1 MYEVYTTCIPDDAC
15 ELTHGPST
23 HPQILSQTLEQ
34 LQMNISSSMV
44 VGARTWRKIC
54 QTTLVS
60 YGISEACAVPLLMI
74 GRLGDGVHQVKVA
87 QAAGME
93 SPSLVRLLDQ
103 LCSSGYVCRTE
114 DIHDRRAKALSLTA
128 RGRELVQA
136 VEQQLVRLRREV
148 LATIDP
154 DDLEA
159 ALRVLRAFEGFL
171 NGFFTGMPPARD
183 WFYGVRTFA
192 ASMIALYIAMLM
204 QMPRPYW
211 AMATVY
217 IVSSPFVGPTSS
229 KALYRAVGTFMGAA
243 AAVFFVPMFVQT
255 PYVLVV
261 VIALWTGIL
270 LFLSLH
276 LRTANSYALMLA
288 GYTLPLIALPVV
300 DNPLAVWDVAEART
314 EEIFLGIAVAA
325 VVGAM
330 FWPRRLAPVFDD
342 SVSKWFADAQV
353 YSQRFL
359 SRNVQPEEISTLRGG
374 MVATFN
380 TLELMIG
387 QLPHEGSRPQ
397 TVRNTKELR
406 GRMIHLLPVI
416 DALDDAVYALEHRAP
431 ELLER
436 FTPLLTAA
444 NEWLASTQK
453 DAPLERW
460 RVLRDQ
466 IEALQPDADALDDR
480 HQLLFSNALYRL
492 GEWVDLWQDCR
503 SLQAAIQCESQDSWR
518 AVYRHWRLGRL
529 TPFLD
534 RGLMFYSAFST
545 VTAIIVASV
554 LWILLGWTDGG
565 SAVILAAVA
574 CSFFASMDDP
584 APQIYRFFFWTAMS
598 VLFASLYLFL
608 VLPNLHDFPMLVLAF
623 SVPFIC
629 IGTLTVQ
636 PRFYL
641 GMLLTLVNTS
651 SFISIQGAYD
661 ADFLAF
667 ANSNL
672 AGPVGLLFAFVW
684 TLIARPFGAELA
696 AKRLTRFSWR
706 DIDTGI
712 ALREVRVALNLLDLL
727 AYSPRILGV
736 PRVLLNQVVEGVGG
750 YFKACLKAGERLPA
764 PSGLLMTLDR
774 TRRALNGQGLQ
785 GEDETRLHL
794 LHALSGLRLALL
806 PGVEFLGGTEMEA
819 PLPDGAPL

>member
-1 MYEVYTTCIPDDAC
+1 M
-15 ELTHGPST
+15 
-23 HPQILSQTLEQ
+23 
-34 LQMNISSSMV
+34 
-44 VGARTWRKIC
+44 
-54 QTTLVS
+54 
-60 YGISEACAVPLLMI
+60 
-74 GRLGDGVHQVKVA
+74 
-87 QAAGME
+87 
-93 SPSLVRLLDQ
+93 
-103 LCSSGYVCRTE
+103 
-114 DIHDRRAKALSLTA
+114 
-128 RGRELVQA
+128 
-136 VEQQLVRLRREV
+136 
-148 LATIDP
+148 
-154 DDLEA
+154 
-159 ALRVLRAFEGFL
+159 
-171 NGFFTGMPPARD
+171 NGFFSGMPPARD

-192 ASMIALYIAMLM
+192 ASMIALYIALLM

-217 IVSSPFVGPTSS
+217 IVSSPFLGPTSS
-229 KALYRAVGTFMGAA
+229 KALYRAVGTFIGAA
-243 AAVFFVPMFVQT
+243 AAVLFVPMFVQS

-261 VIALWTGIL
+261 VIALWTGTL

-276 LRTANSYALMLA
+276 LRTANNYALMLA

-300 DNPLAVWDVAEART
+300 NNPLGVWDVAEART

-330 FWPRRLAPVFDD
+330 FWPRRLAPVFND
-342 SVSKWFADAQV
+342 SVSKWFTDAST
-353 YSQRFL
+353 YSLRFL
-359 SRNVQPEEISTLRGG
+359 GRNVQPEEVSALRAS

-380 TLELMIG
+380 SLELMIG

-416 DALDDAVYALEHRAP
+416 DALDDALYALERRTP
-431 ELLER
+431 ELVDK
-436 FTPLLTAA
+436 FAPLLAA
-444 NEWLASTQK
+444 TTEWLEHK
-453 DAPLERW
+453 DADLERW
-460 RVLRDQ
+460 QALKDQ
-466 IEALQPDADALDDR
+466 LEALQPAPEALDDR
-480 HQLLFSNALYRL
+480 KQLLFSNAIYRL
-492 GEWVDLWQDCR
+492 GEWIDLWQDCR
-503 SLQAAIQCESQDSWR
+503 SLQYAIQCESQDSWR

-529 TPFLD
+529 SPFLD
-534 RGLMFYSAFST
+534 RGLMFYSAAST

-598 VLFASLYLFL
+598 VVFASLYLFL

-623 SVPFIC
+623 AVPFIC
-629 IGTLTVQ
+629 VGTLTVKPQ
-636 PRFYL
+636 FYL

-661 ADFLAF
+661 ADFLSF

-672 AGPVGLLFAFVW
+672 AGPMGLLFAFIW

-696 AKRLTRFSWR
+696 AKRLTRFSWH
-706 DIDTGI
+706 DIVSLSEPATLSEHRLLGIRMLDRLMQHLPRLAMTGQDSGV

-727 AYSPRILGV
+727 AYTPRVLGV
-736 PRVLLNQVVEGVGG
+736 PQVLLRQVVTEVGE
-750 YFKACLKAGERLPA
+750 YFKACLKAGERLQA
-764 PSGLLMTLDR
+764 PSPLLMTLDR
-774 TRRALNGQGLQ
+774 TRRALSGAGD
-785 GEDETRLHL
+785 DETRRHL

-806 PGVEFLGGTEMEA
+806 PGVEFVGSAEPEE
-819 PLPDGAPL
+819 PLPHGIDGAPL

>member
-1 MYEVYTTCIPDDAC
+1 M
-15 ELTHGPST
+15 
-23 HPQILSQTLEQ
+23 
-34 LQMNISSSMV
+34 
-44 VGARTWRKIC
+44 
-54 QTTLVS
+54 
-60 YGISEACAVPLLMI
+60 
-74 GRLGDGVHQVKVA
+74 
-87 QAAGME
+87 
-93 SPSLVRLLDQ
+93 
-103 LCSSGYVCRTE
+103 
-114 DIHDRRAKALSLTA
+114 
-128 RGRELVQA
+128 
-136 VEQQLVRLRREV
+136 
-148 LATIDP
+148 
-154 DDLEA
+154 
-159 ALRVLRAFEGFL
+159 
-171 NGFFTGMPPARD
+171 NGFFSGMPPARD

-192 ASMIALYIAMLM
+192 ASMIALYIALLM

-217 IVSSPFVGPTSS
+217 IVSNPFLGPTTS
-229 KALYRAVGTFMGAA
+229 KALYRAIGTFIGAA
-243 AAVFFVPMFVQT
+243 AAVLFVPIFVQS

-261 VIALWTGIL
+261 VIALWTGTL

-276 LRTANSYALMLA
+276 LRTANNYALMLA

-300 DNPLAVWDVAEART
+300 NNPLGVWDVAEART

-330 FWPRRLAPVFDD
+330 FWPRRLAPVFND
-342 SVSKWFADAQV
+342 SVSKWFADAST
-353 YSQRFL
+353 YSLRFL
-359 SRNVQPEEISTLRGG
+359 SRSVQPEEVSALRAS

-380 TLELMIG
+380 SLELMIG

-416 DALDDAVYALEHRAP
+416 DALDDALYALERRTP
-431 ELLER
+431 ELVDK
-436 FTPLLTAA
+436 FAPLLAA
-444 NEWLASTQK
+444 TCEWLEHK
-453 DAPLERW
+453 DADLERW
-460 RVLRDQ
+460 HALKDQ
-466 IEALQPDADALDDR
+466 LEALQPAPEALDDR
-480 HQLLFSNALYRL
+480 KQLLFSNAIYRL
-492 GEWVDLWQDCR
+492 AEWIDLWQDCR
-503 SLQAAIQCESQDSWR
+503 SLQYAIQCESQDSWR

-534 RGLMFYSAFST
+534 RGLMFYSAAST

-598 VLFASLYLFL
+598 VVFASLYLFL

-623 SVPFIC
+623 AVPFIVV
-629 IGTLTVQ
+629 GTLTVKPQ
-636 PRFYL
+636 FYL

-661 ADFLAF
+661 ADFLSF

-672 AGPVGLLFAFVW
+672 AGPMGLLFAFIW

-706 DIDTGI
+706 DIVSLAEPATLSEHRLLGIRMLDRLMQHLPRLAMTGQDSGV

-727 AYSPRILGV
+727 AYTPRVLGV
-736 PRVLLNQVVEGVGG
+736 PQVLLRQVVAEVGE

-764 PSGLLMTLDR
+764 PSPLLMTLDR
-774 TRRALNGQGLQ
+774 TRRALSGAGD
-785 GEDETRLHL
+785 DETRRHL

-806 PGVEFLGGTEMEA
+806 PGVEFVGSAEPEE
-819 PLPDGAPL
+819 PLPHGIDGAPL

>member
-1 MYEVYTTCIPDDAC
+1 
-15 ELTHGPST
+15 
-23 HPQILSQTLEQ
+23 
-34 LQMNISSSMV
+34 
-44 VGARTWRKIC
+44 
-54 QTTLVS
+54 
-60 YGISEACAVPLLMI
+60 
-74 GRLGDGVHQVKVA
+74 
-87 QAAGME
+87 
-93 SPSLVRLLDQ
+93 
-103 LCSSGYVCRTE
+103 
-114 DIHDRRAKALSLTA
+114 
-128 RGRELVQA
+128 
-136 VEQQLVRLRREV
+136 
-148 LATIDP
+148 
-154 DDLEA
+154 
-159 ALRVLRAFEGFL
+159 
-171 NGFFTGMPPARD
+171 MPPARD

-192 ASMIALYIAMLM
+192 ASMIALYIALLM

-217 IVSSPFVGPTSS
+217 IVSSPFLGPTSS
-229 KALYRAVGTFMGAA
+229 KALYRAVGTFIGAA
-243 AAVFFVPMFVQT
+243 AAVLFVPMFVQS

-261 VIALWTGIL
+261 VIALWTGTL

-276 LRTANSYALMLA
+276 LRTANNYALMLA

-300 DNPLAVWDVAEART
+300 NNPLGVWDVAEART

-330 FWPRRLAPVFDD
+330 FWPRRLAPVFND
-342 SVSKWFADAQV
+342 SVSKWFTDAST
-353 YSQRFL
+353 YSLRFL
-359 SRNVQPEEISTLRGG
+359 SRNVQPEEVSALRAS

-380 TLELMIG
+380 SLELMIG

-416 DALDDAVYALEHRAP
+416 DALDDALYALERRTP
-431 ELLER
+431 ELVDK
-436 FTPLLTAA
+436 FAPLLTATT
-444 NEWLASTQK
+444 EWLEHK
-453 DAPLERW
+453 DADLARW
-460 RVLRDQ
+460 QALKDKL
-466 IEALQPDADALDDR
+466 EALQPAPEALDDR
-480 HQLLFSNALYRL
+480 KQLLFSNAIYRL
-492 GEWVDLWQDCR
+492 GEWIDLWQDCR
-503 SLQAAIQCESQDSWR
+503 SLQYAIQCESQDNWR

-529 TPFLD
+529 SPFLD
-534 RGLMFYSAFST
+534 RGLMFYSAAST

-598 VLFASLYLFL
+598 VVFASLYLFL

-623 SVPFIC
+623 AVPFIC
-629 IGTLTVQ
+629 VGTLTVKPQ
-636 PRFYL
+636 FYL

-661 ADFLAF
+661 ADFLSF

-672 AGPVGLLFAFVW
+672 AGPMGLLFAFIW

-706 DIDTGI
+706 DIVGLAEPATLSEHRLLGIRMLDRLMQHLPRLAMTGQDSGV

-727 AYSPRILGV
+727 AYTPRVLGV
-736 PRVLLNQVVEGVGG
+736 PQVLLRQVVAEVGE
-750 YFKACLKAGERLPA
+750 YFKACLKAGERLQA
-764 PSGLLMTLDR
+764 PSPLLMTLDR
-774 TRRALNGQGLQ
+774 TRRALSGAGD
-785 GEDETRLHL
+785 DETRRHL

-806 PGVEFLGGTEMEA
+806 PGVEFVGSAEPEE
-819 PLPDGAPL
+819 PLPHGIDGAPL

>member
-1 MYEVYTTCIPDDAC
+1 
-15 ELTHGPST
+15 
-23 HPQILSQTLEQ
+23 
-34 LQMNISSSMV
+34 
-44 VGARTWRKIC
+44 
-54 QTTLVS
+54 
-60 YGISEACAVPLLMI
+60 
-74 GRLGDGVHQVKVA
+74 
-87 QAAGME
+87 
-93 SPSLVRLLDQ
+93 
-103 LCSSGYVCRTE
+103 
-114 DIHDRRAKALSLTA
+114 
-128 RGRELVQA
+128 
-136 VEQQLVRLRREV
+136 
-148 LATIDP
+148 
-154 DDLEA
+154 
-159 ALRVLRAFEGFL
+159 
-171 NGFFTGMPPARD
+171 MPPARD

-192 ASMIALYIAMLM
+192 ASMIALYIALLM

-217 IVSSPFVGPTSS
+217 IVSSPFLGPTSS
-229 KALYRAVGTFMGAA
+229 KALYRAVGTFIGAA
-243 AAVFFVPMFVQT
+243 AAVLFVPMFVQS

-261 VIALWTGIL
+261 VIALWTGTL

-276 LRTANSYALMLA
+276 LRTANNYALMLA

-300 DNPLAVWDVAEART
+300 NNPLGVWDVAEART

-330 FWPRRLAPVFDD
+330 FWPRRLAPVFND
-342 SVSKWFADAQV
+342 SVSKWFADAST
-353 YSQRFL
+353 YSLRFL
-359 SRNVQPEEISTLRGG
+359 SRNVQPEEVSALRAS

-380 TLELMIG
+380 SLELMIG

-406 GRMIHLLPVI
+406 GRMIHLLPVV
-416 DALDDAVYALEHRAP
+416 DALDDALYALERRTP
-431 ELLER
+431 ELVDK
-436 FTPLLTAA
+436 FAPLLTATT
-444 NEWLASTQK
+444 EWLGHK
-453 DAPLERW
+453 DADLGRW
-460 RVLRDQ
+460 QALKDQ
-466 IEALQPDADALDDR
+466 LEALQPAPEALDDR
-480 HQLLFSNALYRL
+480 KQLLFSNAIYRL
-492 GEWVDLWQDCR
+492 GEWIDLWQDCR
-503 SLQAAIQCESQDSWR
+503 SLQYAIQCESQDNWR

-529 TPFLD
+529 SPFLD
-534 RGLMFYSAFST
+534 RGLMFYSAAST

-598 VLFASLYLFL
+598 VVFASLYLFL

-623 SVPFIC
+623 AVPFIC
-629 IGTLTVQ
+629 VGTLTVKPQ
-636 PRFYL
+636 FYL

-661 ADFLAF
+661 ADFLSF

-672 AGPVGLLFAFVW
+672 AGPMGLLFAFIW

-706 DIDTGI
+706 DIVGLSEPATLSEHRLLGIRMLDRLMQHLPRLAMTGQDSGV

-727 AYSPRILGV
+727 AHTPRVLGV
-736 PRVLLNQVVEGVGG
+736 PQVLLRQVVAEVGE

-764 PSGLLMTLDR
+764 PSPLLMTLDR
-774 TRRALNGQGLQ
+774 TRRALSGAGD
-785 GEDETRLHL
+785 DETRRHL

-806 PGVEFLGGTEMEA
+806 PGVEFVGAAEPEE
-819 PLPDGAPL
+819 PLPHGIDGAPL

>member
-1 MYEVYTTCIPDDAC
+1 M
-15 ELTHGPST
+15 
-23 HPQILSQTLEQ
+23 
-34 LQMNISSSMV
+34 
-44 VGARTWRKIC
+44 
-54 QTTLVS
+54 
-60 YGISEACAVPLLMI
+60 
-74 GRLGDGVHQVKVA
+74 
-87 QAAGME
+87 
-93 SPSLVRLLDQ
+93 
-103 LCSSGYVCRTE
+103 
-114 DIHDRRAKALSLTA
+114 
-128 RGRELVQA
+128 
-136 VEQQLVRLRREV
+136 
-148 LATIDP
+148 
-154 DDLEA
+154 
-159 ALRVLRAFEGFL
+159 
-171 NGFFTGMPPARD
+171 NGFFAGMPPARD

-192 ASMIALYIAMLM
+192 ASMIALYIALLM

-217 IVSSPFVGPTSS
+217 IVSSPFLGPTSS
-229 KALYRAVGTFMGAA
+229 KALYRAVGTFIGAA
-243 AAVFFVPMFVQT
+243 AAVLFVPMFVQS

-261 VIALWTGIL
+261 VIALWTGTL

-276 LRTANSYALMLA
+276 LRTANNYALMLA

-300 DNPLAVWDVAEART
+300 NNPLGVWDVAEART
-314 EEIFLGIAVAA
+314 EEIFLGIVVAA

-330 FWPRRLAPVFDD
+330 FWPRRLAPVFND
-342 SVSKWFADAQV
+342 SVSKWFTDAST
-353 YSQRFL
+353 YSLRFL
-359 SRNVQPEEISTLRGG
+359 SRNVQPEEVSALRAS

-380 TLELMIG
+380 SLELMIG

-406 GRMIHLLPVI
+406 GRMIHLLPVV
-416 DALDDAVYALEHRAP
+416 DALDDALYALERRTP
-431 ELLER
+431 ELVDK
-436 FTPLLTAA
+436 FAPLLTATT
-444 NEWLASTQK
+444 EWLGHK
-453 DAPLERW
+453 DADLDRW
-460 RVLRDQ
+460 QALKDQ
-466 IEALQPDADALDDR
+466 LEALQPASEALDDR
-480 HQLLFSNALYRL
+480 KQLLFSNAIYRL
-492 GEWVDLWQDCR
+492 GEWIDLWQDCR
-503 SLQAAIQCESQDSWR
+503 SLQYAIQCESQDSWR

-529 TPFLD
+529 SPFLD
-534 RGLMFYSAFST
+534 RGLMLYSAAST

-598 VLFASLYLFL
+598 VVFASLYLFL

-623 SVPFIC
+623 AVPFIC
-629 IGTLTVQ
+629 VGTLTVKPQ
-636 PRFYL
+636 FYL

-661 ADFLAF
+661 ADFLSF

-672 AGPVGLLFAFVW
+672 AGPMGLLFAFIW

-706 DIDTGI
+706 DIVGLSEPATLSEHRLLGIKMLDRLMQHLPRLAMTGQDSGV

-727 AYSPRILGV
+727 AHTPRVLGV
-736 PRVLLNQVVEGVGG
+736 PQVLLRQVVAEVGE

-764 PSGLLMTLDR
+764 PSPLLMTLDR
-774 TRRALNGQGLQ
+774 TRRALSGAGD
-785 GEDETRLHL
+785 DETRRHL

-806 PGVEFLGGTEMEA
+806 PGVEFVGAAEPEE
-819 PLPDGAPL
+819 PLPHGIDGAPL

>member
-1 MYEVYTTCIPDDAC
+1 M
-15 ELTHGPST
+15 
-23 HPQILSQTLEQ
+23 
-34 LQMNISSSMV
+34 
-44 VGARTWRKIC
+44 
-54 QTTLVS
+54 
-60 YGISEACAVPLLMI
+60 
-74 GRLGDGVHQVKVA
+74 
-87 QAAGME
+87 
-93 SPSLVRLLDQ
+93 
-103 LCSSGYVCRTE
+103 
-114 DIHDRRAKALSLTA
+114 
-128 RGRELVQA
+128 
-136 VEQQLVRLRREV
+136 
-148 LATIDP
+148 
-154 DDLEA
+154 
-159 ALRVLRAFEGFL
+159 
-171 NGFFTGMPPARD
+171 NGFFSGMPPARD

-229 KALYRAVGTFMGAA
+229 KALYRAVGTFLGAA

-255 PYVLVV
+255 PYLLVV

-359 SRNVQPEEISTLRGG
+359 TRNVQPEEVSTLRGG

-387 QLPHEGSRPQ
+387 QLPHEGARPQ

-406 GRMIHLLPVI
+406 GRMIHLLPVV
-416 DALDDAVYALEHRAP
+416 DALDDALYALERRTP
-431 ELLER
+431 ELVGK
-436 FTPLLTAA
+436 FAPLLAA
-444 NEWLASTQK
+444 TVAWLENTQK
-453 DAPLERW
+453 DAPIERW
-460 RVLRDQ
+460 RALRDQ
-466 IEALQPDADALDDR
+466 IEALQPDAEALDDR

-503 SLQAAIQCESQDSWR
+503 SLQAAIQCESQDNWR

-529 TPFLD
+529 TPFID

-623 SVPFIC
+623 AVPFIC

-684 TLIARPFGAELA
+684 TLIARPFGAEFA

-706 DIDTGI
+706 DIVGLTEPATLAEHRQMGVRMLDRLMQHLPRLAMTGQDTGI

-764 PSGLLMTLDR
+764 PGGLLMTLDR

-806 PGVEFLGGTEMEA
+806 PGVEFVGGAELDA

>member
-1 MYEVYTTCIPDDAC
+1 
-15 ELTHGPST
+15 
-23 HPQILSQTLEQ
+23 
-34 LQMNISSSMV
+34 
-44 VGARTWRKIC
+44 
-54 QTTLVS
+54 
-60 YGISEACAVPLLMI
+60 
-74 GRLGDGVHQVKVA
+74 
-87 QAAGME
+87 
-93 SPSLVRLLDQ
+93 
-103 LCSSGYVCRTE
+103 
-114 DIHDRRAKALSLTA
+114 
-128 RGRELVQA
+128 
-136 VEQQLVRLRREV
+136 
-148 LATIDP
+148 
-154 DDLEA
+154 
-159 ALRVLRAFEGFL
+159 
-171 NGFFTGMPPARD
+171 MPPARD

-192 ASMIALYIAMLM
+192 ASMIALYIALLM

-217 IVSSPFVGPTSS
+217 IVSSPFLGPTSS
-229 KALYRAVGTFMGAA
+229 KALYRAVGTFIGAA
-243 AAVFFVPMFVQT
+243 AAVLFVPMFVQS

-261 VIALWTGIL
+261 VIALWTGTL

-276 LRTANSYALMLA
+276 LRTANNYALMLA

-300 DNPLAVWDVAEART
+300 NNPLGVWDVAEART

-330 FWPRRLAPVFDD
+330 FWPRRLAPVFND
-342 SVSKWFADAQV
+342 SVSKWFTDAST
-353 YSQRFL
+353 YSLRFL
-359 SRNVQPEEISTLRGG
+359 SRNVQPEEVSALRAS

-380 TLELMIG
+380 SLELMIG

-416 DALDDAVYALEHRAP
+416 DALDDALYALERRTP
-431 ELLER
+431 ELVEK
-436 FTPLLTAA
+436 FAPLLTATT
-444 NEWLASTQK
+444 EWLGHK
-453 DAPLERW
+453 DADLDRW
-460 RVLRDQ
+460 QALKDQ
-466 IEALQPDADALDDR
+466 LEALQPAPEALDDR
-480 HQLLFSNALYRL
+480 KQLLFSNAIYRL

-503 SLQAAIQCESQDSWR
+503 SLQYAIQCESQDSWR

-534 RGLMFYSAFST
+534 RGLMFYSAVST

-598 VLFASLYLFL
+598 VVFASLYLFL

-623 SVPFIC
+623 AVPFIC
-629 IGTLTVQ
+629 VGTLTVKPQ
-636 PRFYL
+636 FYL

-661 ADFLAF
+661 ADFLSF

-672 AGPVGLLFAFVW
+672 AGPMGLLFAFIW

-706 DIDTGI
+706 DIVGLSEPATLSEHRLLGIRMLDRLMQHLPRLAMTGQDSGV

-727 AYSPRILGV
+727 AYTPRVLGV
-736 PRVLLNQVVEGVGG
+736 PQVLLRQVVAEVGE

-764 PSGLLMTLDR
+764 PSPLLMTLDR
-774 TRRALNGQGLQ
+774 TRRALSGAGD
-785 GEDETRLHL
+785 DETRLHL

-806 PGVEFLGGTEMEA
+806 PGVEFVGAAEPEE
-819 PLPDGAPL
+819 PLPHGIDGAPL

>member
-1 MYEVYTTCIPDDAC
+1 
-15 ELTHGPST
+15 
-23 HPQILSQTLEQ
+23 
-34 LQMNISSSMV
+34 
-44 VGARTWRKIC
+44 
-54 QTTLVS
+54 
-60 YGISEACAVPLLMI
+60 
-74 GRLGDGVHQVKVA
+74 
-87 QAAGME
+87 
-93 SPSLVRLLDQ
+93 
-103 LCSSGYVCRTE
+103 
-114 DIHDRRAKALSLTA
+114 
-128 RGRELVQA
+128 
-136 VEQQLVRLRREV
+136 
-148 LATIDP
+148 
-154 DDLEA
+154 
-159 ALRVLRAFEGFL
+159 
-171 NGFFTGMPPARD
+171 MPPARD

-192 ASMIALYIAMLM
+192 ASMIALYIALLM

-217 IVSSPFVGPTSS
+217 IVSNPFLGPTTS
-229 KALYRAVGTFMGAA
+229 KALYRAIGTFVGAA
-243 AAVFFVPMFVQT
+243 AAVLFVPMFVQS

-261 VIALWTGIL
+261 VIGLWTGTL

-276 LRTANSYALMLA
+276 LRTANNYALMLA

-300 DNPLAVWDVAEART
+300 SNPLGVWDVAEART

-330 FWPRRLAPVFDD
+330 FWPRRLAPVFND
-342 SVSKWFADAQV
+342 SVSKWFTDAST
-353 YSQRFL
+353 YSLRFL
-359 SRNVQPEEISTLRGG
+359 SRNVQPEEVSALRAS

-380 TLELMIG
+380 SLELMIG

-416 DALDDAVYALEHRAP
+416 DALDDALYALERRTP
-431 ELLER
+431 ELVDK
-436 FTPLLTAA
+436 FAPLLTATT
-444 NEWLASTQK
+444 EWLGHK
-453 DAPLERW
+453 DADLDRW
-460 RVLRDQ
+460 QALKDQ
-466 IEALQPDADALDDR
+466 LEALQPAPQALDDR
-480 HQLLFSNALYRL
+480 KQLLFSNAIYRL
-492 GEWVDLWQDCR
+492 GEWIDLWQDCR
-503 SLQAAIQCESQDSWR
+503 SLQCAIQCESQDNWR

-529 TPFLD
+529 SPFLD
-534 RGLMFYSAFST
+534 RGLMFYSAAST

-598 VLFASLYLFL
+598 VVFASLYLFL

-623 SVPFIC
+623 AVPFIC
-629 IGTLTVQ
+629 VGTLTVKPQ
-636 PRFYL
+636 FYL

-661 ADFLAF
+661 ADFLSF

-672 AGPVGLLFAFVW
+672 AGPMGLLFAFIW
-684 TLIARPFGAELA
+684 TLITRPFGAELA

-706 DIDTGI
+706 DIVGLAEPATLSEHRLLGIRMLDRLMQHLPRLAMTGQDSGV

-727 AYSPRILGV
+727 AYTPRILGV
-736 PRVLLNQVVEGVGG
+736 PQVLLRQVVAEVGE
-750 YFKACLKAGERLPA
+750 YFKACLKAGERLQA
-764 PSGLLMTLDR
+764 PSPLLMTLDR
-774 TRRALNGQGLQ
+774 TRRALSGAGD
-785 GEDETRLHL
+785 DETRRHL

-806 PGVEFLGGTEMEA
+806 PGVEFVGFVEPEE
-819 PLPDGAPL
+819 PLPHGIDGAPL

>member
-1 MYEVYTTCIPDDAC
+1 M
-15 ELTHGPST
+15 
-23 HPQILSQTLEQ
+23 
-34 LQMNISSSMV
+34 
-44 VGARTWRKIC
+44 
-54 QTTLVS
+54 
-60 YGISEACAVPLLMI
+60 
-74 GRLGDGVHQVKVA
+74 
-87 QAAGME
+87 
-93 SPSLVRLLDQ
+93 
-103 LCSSGYVCRTE
+103 
-114 DIHDRRAKALSLTA
+114 
-128 RGRELVQA
+128 
-136 VEQQLVRLRREV
+136 
-148 LATIDP
+148 
-154 DDLEA
+154 
-159 ALRVLRAFEGFL
+159 

-229 KALYRAVGTFMGAA
+229 KALYRAIGTFLGAM

-255 PYVLVV
+255 PYLLAI

-314 EEIFLGIAVAA
+314 EEIFLGIVVAA

-330 FWPRRLAPVFDD
+330 FWPRRLAPVFDA
-342 SVSKWFADAQV
+342 SVSKWFADATL

-359 SRNVQPEEISTLRGG
+359 TRDVQPEEVASLRGG

-387 QLPHEGSRPQ
+387 QLPHEGARPQ

-406 GRMIHLLPVI
+406 GRMIHLLPVV
-416 DALDDAVYALEHRAP
+416 DALDDALYALERRTP
-431 ELLER
+431 ELVGT
-436 FTPLLTAA
+436 FAPLLTAA
-444 NEWLASTQK
+444 SEWLDSTAN
-453 DAPLERW
+453 DAPIERW
-460 RVLRDQ
+460 RALRDQ
-466 IEALQPDADALDDR
+466 LEALQPDADALDDR

-492 GEWVDLWQDCR
+492 GEWIDLWQDCR
-503 SLQAAIQCESQDSWR
+503 SLQAAIQCESQAPWR

-534 RGLMFYSAFST
+534 RGLMLYSAFST
-545 VTAIIVASV
+545 VSAIIVASV

-608 VLPNLHDFPMLVLAF
+608 ILPNLHDFPMLVLAF
-623 SVPFIC
+623 AVPFIC
-629 IGTLTVQ
+629 VGTLTVQ

-641 GMLLTLVNTS
+641 GMLLTIVNTS

-661 ADFLAF
+661 ADFLSF

-672 AGPVGLLFAFVW
+672 AGPMGLLFAFVW

-706 DIDTGI
+706 DIVSLTEPATLAEHRHLGVQMLDRLMQHLPRLAMTGQDSGV
-712 ALREVRVALNLLDLL
+712 ALRELRVALNLLDLL
-727 AYSPRILGV
+727 AYAPRVLGV
-736 PRVLLNQVVEGVGG
+736 PRVLLDQVVAEVGA
-750 YFKACLKAGERLPA
+750 YFKACLKAGERLPT

-785 GEDETRLHL
+785 GAGETRLHL

-806 PGVEFLGGTEMEA
+806 PGVEFVGSGEMQA

>member
-1 MYEVYTTCIPDDAC
+1 
-15 ELTHGPST
+15 
-23 HPQILSQTLEQ
+23 
-34 LQMNISSSMV
+34 
-44 VGARTWRKIC
+44 
-54 QTTLVS
+54 
-60 YGISEACAVPLLMI
+60 
-74 GRLGDGVHQVKVA
+74 
-87 QAAGME
+87 
-93 SPSLVRLLDQ
+93 
-103 LCSSGYVCRTE
+103 
-114 DIHDRRAKALSLTA
+114 
-128 RGRELVQA
+128 
-136 VEQQLVRLRREV
+136 
-148 LATIDP
+148 
-154 DDLEA
+154 
-159 ALRVLRAFEGFL
+159 
-171 NGFFTGMPPARD
+171 MPPARD

-217 IVSSPFVGPTSS
+217 IVSNPFLGPTTS
-229 KALYRAVGTFMGAA
+229 KALYRAIGTFLGAA
-243 AAVFFVPMFVQT
+243 AAVFFVPMFVQS

-261 VIALWTGIL
+261 VIALWTGTL

-276 LRTANSYALMLA
+276 LRTANNYALMLA

-300 DNPLAVWDVAEART
+300 NNPLGVWDVAEART

-330 FWPRRLAPVFDD
+330 FWPRRLAPVFND
-342 SVSKWFADAQV
+342 SVSKWFTDAST
-353 YSQRFL
+353 YSLRFL
-359 SRNVQPEEISTLRGG
+359 SRNVQPEEVSALRAS

-380 TLELMIG
+380 SLELMIG

-416 DALDDAVYALEHRAP
+416 DALDDALYALERRTP
-431 ELLER
+431 ELVDK
-436 FTPLLTAA
+436 FAPLLTATT
-444 NEWLASTQK
+444 EWLEHK
-453 DAPLERW
+453 DADLARW
-460 RVLRDQ
+460 QALKDKL
-466 IEALQPDADALDDR
+466 EALQPAPEALDDR
-480 HQLLFSNALYRL
+480 KQLLFSNAIYRL
-492 GEWVDLWQDCR
+492 GEWIDLWQDCR
-503 SLQAAIQCESQDSWR
+503 SLQYAIQCESQDSWR

-529 TPFLD
+529 SPFLD
-534 RGLMFYSAFST
+534 RGLMLYSAAST

-598 VLFASLYLFL
+598 VVFASLYLFL

-623 SVPFIC
+623 AVPFIC
-629 IGTLTVQ
+629 VGTLTVKPQ
-636 PRFYL
+636 FYL

-661 ADFLAF
+661 ADFLSF

-672 AGPVGLLFAFVW
+672 AGPMGLLFAFIW

-706 DIDTGI
+706 DIVGLSEPATLSEHRLLGIRMLDRLMQHLPRLAMTGQDSGV

-727 AYSPRILGV
+727 AYTPRVLGV
-736 PRVLLNQVVEGVGG
+736 PQVLLRQVVAEVGE
-750 YFKACLKAGERLPA
+750 YFKACLKAGERLQA
-764 PSGLLMTLDR
+764 PSPLLMTLDR
-774 TRRALNGQGLQ
+774 TRRALSGAGD
-785 GEDETRLHL
+785 DETRRHL

-806 PGVEFLGGTEMEA
+806 PGVEFVGSAEPEE
-819 PLPDGAPL
+819 PLPHGIDGAPL